1 MLIRLTL
8 KLADTLDGIDVS
20 HVRQGDLVE
29 MSALDAELM
38 IAEGWAKRVAG
49 NGRRD
54 AATQSDGVSG
64 SQRNVRSSSSDQ

>member
-20 HVRQGDLVE
+20 HARQGDLVE
-29 MSALDAELM
+29 LSALDAELM
-38 IAEGWAKRVAG
+38 IAEGWAERVAG

-54 AATQSDGVSG
+54 ATTQSDCVTG
-64 SQRNVRSSSSDQ
+64 SQRSLRSSGSEQ